1 MLVIKTGSSTSKIN
15 ISCFV
20 HRGGDNQVTI
30 AVVCIVLRRR
40 HGSAHYRVIVQR
52 NPNMDFDELCNTG
65 AIKSLQSM
73 YSLLF

>member
-1 MLVIKTGSSTSKIN
+1 MLVIKMGSSTSKIN

-20 HRGGDNQVTI
+20 HKGGDNRVTI

-40 HGSAHYRVIVQR
+40 HDSAHCRVIVQR
-52 NPNMDFDELCNTG
+52 NPNMDFDELCKTG
-65 AIKSLQSM
+65 AIRVWLTM